1 MRKIVHLHKR
11 AEGLGVEEFHH
22 KLAQVSSK
30 DPPIPG
36 LRRYVQSHTLVQGY
50 RKGELLFDAV
60 EEFVLESD
68 ALADYFCKSH
78 LYKTIL
84 RRRQLLL
91 RGHRCLTMAVEVYRV
106 KDRVVPS
113 GAVKNIEF
121 VNRRPGMDLLTFRH
135 YWRNVHGPLGATIPS
150 ILRYEQ
156 NHLALCAYE
165 GGATPRYDG
174 LAITW
179 FESTAAMRAGAGT
192 PQYEETRAD
201 EANFLPD
208 GHLPII
214 IVREVLD
221 R

>member
-11 AEGLGVEEFHH
+11 AEDLGVDEFHR
-22 KLAQVSSK
+22 KLAEISAK
-30 DPPIPG
+30 DPSIPG

-60 EEFVLESD
+60 EEFTLESK

-78 LYKTIL
+78 FYKTIL
-84 RRRQLLL
+84 RRRHPVL
-91 RGHRCLTMAVEVYRV
+91 RPTRCLTMAVDVHRV
-106 KDRVVPS
+106 KDTPVPS
-113 GAVKNIEF
+113 SAVKNIEF
-121 VNRRPGMDLLTFRH
+121 VNRRPGMDLLAFRH
-135 YWRNVHGPLGATIPS
+135 YWRTVHGPLGATIPS

-156 NHLALCAYE
+156 NHLALEAYN
-165 GGATPRYDG
+165 GDATPRYDG

-179 FESTAAMRAGAGT
+179 FESTAAMRAGADT
-192 PQYEETRAD
+192 PAY

-214 IVREVLD
+214 IVREVLE

>member
-1 MRKIVHLHKR
+1 MLKIVHLHKR
-11 AEGLGVEEFHH
+11 AEDLAVEEFHE
-22 KLAQVSSK
+22 KLAEVCRK
-30 DPPIPG
+30 DPAVPG
-36 LRRYVQSHTLVQGY
+36 LSRYVQSHTLVQGY

-60 EEFVLESD
+60 EEFVLESE

-78 LYKTIL
+78 LYKTIR
-84 RRRQLLL
+84 RRRQPLL
-91 RGHRCLTMAVEVYRV
+91 RGPRCLTMTVEVHRV
-106 KDRVVPS
+106 KDTAVPA

-121 VNRRPGMDLLTFRH
+121 VNRKPGMDLLAFRH
-135 YWRNVHGPLGATIPS
+135 YWRTVHGPLGATIPS

-156 NHLALCAYE
+156 NHLALGAYD

-192 PQYEETRAD
+192 PQYETTRAD

-214 IVREVLD
+214 IVREVME